1 MQYTGEWHHHT
12 TTTTYVCCI
21 AVERYHIYFQPTKGA
36 KPFASA
42 AEIHI
47 EPILF
52 TSTCVKLQGKPARG
66 RNLVV
71 WSFLRNSLKD
81 VFYCSFEHV

>member
-52 TSTCVKLQGKPARG
+52 TSTCAKLQGKPARAKKSCG
-66 RNLVV
+66 LEFFAE
-71 WSFLRNSLKD
+71 FLKGCILLF
-81 VFYCSFEHV
+81 V